1 MLTSDGPRRGN
12 RHGTRGGRL
21 AEAVQRRRA
30 ARRCRSF
37 PRFPPPS
44 AKQQRAPTLGA
55 ADFGGR
61 DVDARLGRSDVRAAL
76 PRGGRRT
83 GCFRRVDATAAHGT
97 GHFCF
102 ALNASYGFGQKPLS
116 GIVGS
121 GTPRGRAIEATF
133 WLHNSGVALL
143 AFSHSDWTAFIGPF
157 GVAVL
162 AAAAFSYA
170 LGMRGFVRVRRTSS
184 RPEVGQTVLRR

>member
-1 MLTSDGPRRGN
+1 MLVWAGVTFVLRC
-12 RHGTRGGRL
+12 
-21 AEAVQRRRA
+21 RA
-30 ARRCRSF
+30 A
-37 PRFPPPS
+37 
-44 AKQQRAPTLGA
+44 AAGLGA
-55 ADFGGR
+55 FGETMRHLLMELAIFG
-61 DVDARLGRSDVRAAL
+61 
-76 PRGGRRT
+76 
-83 GCFRRVDATAAHGT
+83 
-97 GHFCF
+97 F

-133 WLHNSGVALL
+133 WLHNSVVALL